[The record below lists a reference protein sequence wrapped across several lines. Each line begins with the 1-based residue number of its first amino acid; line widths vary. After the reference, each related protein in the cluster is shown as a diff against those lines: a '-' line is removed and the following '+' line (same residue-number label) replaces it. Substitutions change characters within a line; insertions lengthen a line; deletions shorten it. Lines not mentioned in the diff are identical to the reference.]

1 MFGMFNA
8 ATTGVDRKK
17 STSSLFNVP
26 LGAFAD
32 EIAWVKQFL
41 AERGYHV
48 EEAVLDQYVERWN
61 FYTAGGVFLITLQ
74 HDLIERIMT
83 ARIRQGV
90 RAATEHE
97 SDVLDSRSDIKRM
110 ATT

>member
-8 ATTGVDRKK
+8 ATTGVERKK
-17 STSSLFNVP
+17 STSPLFTVP
-26 LGAFAD
+26 LGTFAD

-48 EEAVLDQYVERWN
+48 EEAVLDPYVERWN
-61 FYTAGGVFLITLQ
+61 FYTAGAVLLITLP
-74 HDLIERIMT
+74 HDLIQRIMI

-90 RAATEHE
+90 RAANEHE
-97 SDVLDSRSDIKRM
+97 ADVEDSRNDAALLPR
-110 ATT
+110 

>member
-8 ATTGVDRKK
+8 ATTGVGRKK
-17 STSSLFNVP
+17 STSPLFNVP
-26 LGAFAD
+26 IGTFAD

-48 EEAVLDQYVERWN
+48 EEAVLDPYVERWN
-61 FYTAGGVFLITLQ
+61 FYTAGGVFLISLR

-83 ARIRQGV
+83 ARFRQRVRGAMDAEADVTGV
-90 RAATEHE
+90 VGFT
-97 SDVLDSRSDIKRM
+97 K
-110 ATT
+110 

>member
-8 ATTGVDRKK
+8 ATTGAERKK
-17 STSSLFNVP
+17 STSPLFNVP
-26 LGAFAD
+26 LGTFAG

-48 EEAVLDQYVERWN
+48 EEAVLDPYVERWN
-61 FYTAGGVFLITLQ
+61 FYTAGGVFLITLR
-74 HDLIERIMT
+74 HDLIERIKI
-83 ARIRQGV
+83 AGIRQRI

-97 SDVLDSRSDIKRM
+97 SDVVDSRNDAALLPR
-110 ATT
+110 

>member
-8 ATTGVDRKK
+8 ATTGVERKK

-26 LGAFAD
+26 LGVFAD

-48 EEAVLDQYVERWN
+48 EEAVLDPYVERWN
-61 FYTAGGVFLITLQ
+61 FYTAGGVFLITLR
-74 HDLIERIMT
+74 HDLIERIMI
-83 ARIRQGV
+83 ARIPQGV
-90 RAATEHE
+90 RAAAEYE
-97 SDVLDSRSDIKRM
+97 SGVVDSRNDAALLPR
-110 ATT
+110 

>member
-8 ATTGVDRKK
+8 AITGVERKK
-17 STSSLFNVP
+17 SISPLFSVP
-26 LGAFAD
+26 LGAFSD

-41 AERGYHV
+41 AERGYHI
-48 EEAVLDQYVERWN
+48 EEAVLDPYVERWN

-90 RAATEHE
+90 RAATGRE
-97 SDVLDSRSDIKRM
+97 SDVVDSRNDAALLPR
-110 ATT
+110 

>member
-8 ATTGVDRKK
+8 ATTSVERKK
-17 STSSLFNVP
+17 STSPLFNVP

-48 EEAVLDQYVERWN
+48 EEAVLDPYVERWN
-61 FYTAGGVFLITLQ
+61 FYTAGGVFLIALR

-83 ARIRQGV
+83 ARMRQGV

-97 SDVLDSRSDIKRM
+97 SDVVDSRNDAALLPR
-110 ATT
+110 